1 MTADDD
7 RKRRLEKTVTDIQRR
22 IGLRAIGRS
31 AEVIAPSV
39 IPTGFPELD
48 AALGIGGLPRG
59 RISEIVGVPTSGAA
73 TLALKAV
80 AQAQARNGTANGAAV
95 YIDIAQTFDP
105 DYAHRCGVDPHN
117 LMLVHPYN
125 TQQGIAMLP
134 DFIANGGFDLLVFDM
149 PLHPLLEPD
158 RQQQLS
164 SALGRLLAPLNRS
177 DCVLLFVTSLPPDS
191 DPSRGNNPLPD
202 AYPRH
207 LALPHYASLRL
218 LIRRARW
225 LYQREDVRGYEA
237 DVLLLKNRLGKAGG
251 EVRIAI
257 TFNGTVR
264 GDAV

>member
-7 RKRRLEKTVTDIQRR
+7 RKRRLEKTVTTLQERY
-22 IGLRAIGRS
+22 GLRAIGRAGHPTAS
-31 AEVIAPSV
+31 PV
-39 IPTGFPELD
+39 IPTAFPVLD
-48 AALGIGGLPRG
+48 EALGIGGLPRG
-59 RISEIVGVPTSGAA
+59 RITEIVSIPTAGAA
-73 TLALKAV
+73 TLALKATV
-80 AQAQARNGTANGAAV
+80 NAQAEDGAAV
-95 YIDIAQTFDP
+95 YMDLTRTFDP

-237 DVLLLKNRLGKAGG
+237 DVLLLKNRLGRAGG